1 PHGVA
6 PHVPPRPLL
15 QVALPAP
22 HHRCVRPTVGR
33 AGPVHAAALLP
44 VSVKRCTSKVA
55 VTNLDALMVTV
66 QVVSRTVSHPVQPAK
81 IDPVPG
87 VAVRVT
93 LVPPL

>member
-1 PHGVA
+1 M
-6 PHVPPRPLL
+6 RS
-15 QVALPAP
+15 ALF
-22 HHRCVRPTVGR
+22 RL
-33 AGPVHAAALLP
+33 AAALGLVLLP
-44 VSVKRCTSKVA
+44 VPAVLTVSVKRCTSKVA